1 MREPARSISFWT
13 RFLRD
18 DSADSD
24 SINWHTLLVKSS
36 AVVCSPKRAK
46 KCAEAQRGWRAAQQE
61 LNAMLGIE
69 RVFQLHL
76 LVNKSI
82 ELLRNADG
90 VCKDKKDA
98 DE

>member
-1 MREPARSISFWT
+1 
-13 RFLRD
+13 
-18 DSADSD
+18 
-24 SINWHTLLVKSS
+24 
-36 AVVCSPKRAK
+36 
-46 KCAEAQRGWRAAQQE
+46 
-61 LNAMLGIE
+61 MLGIE